1 MGHTQQQTCLPS
13 LSLPS
18 KRPGSPP
25 AKHDRAL
32 QGGSLL
38 HRPRD
43 LHRILPLL
51 PYLQLL
57 RCCFHPMRGRRGCRQ
72 PQQVLPDRVR
82 LLPNWPCFQRC
93 LPLHGLAPDRAPAG
107 PTGLCLCSHSATSCT
122 PCSTASRSPR
132 IPSPR
137 LSAIRSSGHAGQ
149 PSSRGAP
156 TPSST
161 SCQLCLDP
169 PLARLA
175 SPLAPW
181 SPSRSATPCL
191 T

>member
-57 RCCFHPMRGRRGCRQ
+57 RCC
-72 PQQVLPDRVR
+72 LP
-82 LLPNWPCFQRC
+82 
-93 LPLHGLAPDRAPAG
+93 HA
-107 PTGLCLCSHSATSCT
+107 
-122 PCSTASRSPR
+122 
-132 IPSPR
+132 
-137 LSAIRSSGHAGQ
+137 RSSRVSSTPTSAPQ
-149 PSSRGAP
+149 PSS
-156 TPSST
+156 
-161 SCQLCLDP
+161 
-169 PLARLA
+169 
-175 SPLAPW
+175 
-181 SPSRSATPCL
+181 ATPQLAMLNDAYRYMDWLL
-191 T
+191 TVPLLLIEIVLVMKLSPEE